1 MRGPEHQ
8 VGAAHI
14 DLRMRPASRPS
25 KEKTEPAW
33 TTASQS
39 RTAWSTAAGSVTSPT
54 NRAQV
59 GVLQAKGVRA
69 AVRCW

>member
-14 DLRMRPASRPS
+14 DLADAAGVTAVE
-25 KEKTEPAW
+25 EKTEPAW

-39 RTAWSTAAGSVTSPT
+39 RTAWSTAAGAVTAPT